1 MKLMSVAILVASLF
15 TTSAFAARPAHHQG
29 RASQHSQGKRH
40 HPKHR
45 HHAAKAPQKHG
56 HASHKKARSGV

>member
-15 TTSAFAARPAHHQG
+15 TSTAFAARPAHHQA
-29 RASQHSQGKRH
+29 RASQGKRH
-40 HPKHR
+40 HAKHH

-56 HASHKKARSGV
+56 HSSHKKVRSGV